1 MALTSKAEVDAAYAE
16 QLETLMTSSKTK
28 PAIATHDLALVDRAR
43 ELADERSEAFE
54 FQMLYGVGTDL
65 QKQLVEE
72 GFSLRVYLPFGSQ
85 WYLYLHVVW
94 LNVLQTP
101 SSSPNL

>member
-1 MALTSKAEVDAAYAE
+1 VALTSKAEVDAAYAE

-28 PAIATHDLALVDRAR
+28 PAIATHDVALVDRAR

-72 GFSLRVYLPFGSQ
+72 GFRCGSISR
-85 WYLYLHVVW
+85 LGRSGIP
-94 LNVLQTP
+94 T
-101 SSSPNL
+101 